1 MEEGVDQC
9 YQILSCTTRKI
20 CLIAKNF
27 SQKPLN
33 FGKFSTFGQNV
44 EILQNLVALAF
55 NEAVESKLF
64 KLETS
69 RTIII
74 PLTVSVLWVNPSS
87 SLALLGNSPSR

>member
-1 MEEGVDQC
+1 MLPDFVMYNKENMP
-9 YQILSCTTRKI
+9 YS
-20 CLIAKNF
+20 KNF